1 MQTKIVRRVLGL
13 SLFAALAGGATLA
26 QAEQVWARVLSAT
39 PAQESTGTKGYN
51 VTYEYNGRQYTSRT
65 DTLPGSSIAID
76 VGNYGVA
83 TTSPVAPPSQI
94 SGYPVDN
101 GRPDWNNVQAEP
113 GVVVS
118 SGPAPVYSQPVP
130 VYAQPAPVYYGA
142 PVYVQP
148 AYAYPQPYIY
158 PPIGLS
164 LNLGYSRGWGGH
176 GHGRW
181 R

>member
-1 MQTKIVRRVLGL
+1 MQSKTVRRVLGL
-13 SLFAALAGGATLA
+13 SLLAALAGAATMA

-39 PAQESTGTKGYN
+39 PTQESTGNRSYN
-51 VTYEYNGRQYTSRT
+51 IIYEYGGRQYTTRT
-65 DTLPGSSIAID
+65 DTLPGSSIAIE

-83 TTSPVAPPSQI
+83 TPSPVAPQAQTY
-94 SGYPVDN
+94 GNPVDG
-101 GRPDWNNVQAEP
+101 GRPDWNSVQAEP

-118 SGPAPVYSQPVP
+118 SGPAPMYSQPAP
-130 VYAQPAPVYYGA
+130 MYTQPAPLYYGA
-142 PVYVQP
+142 PVYAQP

-164 LNLGYSRGWGGH
+164 LNLGYSHGWGGH

>member
-1 MQTKIVRRVLGL
+1 MQSKTVRRALALSVL
-13 SLFAALAGGATLA
+13 AALAGGVTVA

-39 PAQESTGTKGYN
+39 PVAETTGMKSYN
-51 VTYEYNGRQYTSRT
+51 VTYEYGGRQYTTRT

-83 TTSPVAPPSQI
+83 TTSPVAPQAQMY
-94 SGYPVDN
+94 GGPVDDD
-101 GRPDWNNVQAEP
+101 GRPDWNSVQAEP

-118 SGPAPVYSQPVP
+118 NGPAPVYSQPAP

-148 AYAYPQPYIY
+148 GYAYPQPYIY

-176 GHGRW
+176 GRW